1 MKDHETKKHQKYFV
15 DTLNLSAEKD
25 GNERIEALLM
35 VIANALSTIADVLE
49 NRL

>member
-1 MKDHETKKHQKYFV
+1 MKDYETTRHHKYFI
-15 DTLNLSAEKD
+15 DMLNQTAENKD
-25 GNERIEALLM
+25 ARIEALLM

>member
-15 DTLNLSAEKD
+15 DMLNLSAEKD